1 MAGRRD
7 MKNTLRV
14 TLNTSEIVSSSQV
27 GRSRCTG
34 AATAGAFLF
43 NGTGGGAATGDAAGR
58 FCTAGARAGGVGLG
72 WGGVGDGA
80 GEAEVDAVGV
90 VLAPCS
96 LARRFRRIYPPCSAF
111 LSGSVR
117 CVSVPGQRL
126 PEV

>member
-1 MAGRRD
+1 M
-7 MKNTLRV
+7 
-14 TLNTSEIVSSSQV
+14 TLNTFEIVSSSQV

-43 NGTGGGAATGDAAGR
+43 NGAGEGAATGGGAGR
-58 FCTAGARAGGVGLG
+58 FCTTGARGGGVGFG

-90 VLAPCS
+90 VLADAAPCS
-96 LARRFRRIYPPCSAF
+96 LARRFRRICPVCSVS
-111 LSGSVR
+111 LSGSVHY
-117 CVSVPGQRL
+117 VSVPGQRL